1 MNEWLKNFQ
10 SSYGALANNPRP
22 TGPKSSWMKGAAEK
36 VASKSKMAN
45 LPANYKST
53 EAAAFKAADAAKGGM
68 KNVNKAANQLNK
80 YGDYIDAA
88 DTISQMASSDD
99 DDESKTS
106 SDAKEHAVA

>member
-22 TGPKSSWMKGAAEK
+22 TGPKSSWMTGAAGK

-68 KNVNKAANQLNK
+68 KIKDWGPDQWGAL
-80 YGDYIDAA
+80 
-88 DTISQMASSDD
+88 ASALSPLM
-99 DDESKTS
+99 EMMQKRRRR
-106 SDAKEHAVA
+106 